1 MEAAMGVKW
10 QGRLLLVEDEN
21 LLRGLI
27 AQFLRGEGFELVE
40 AADGREGVECYSS
53 LGPFDIV
60 LLDLNLPVFS
70 GVEVCRHIKH
80 LHPGQSV
87 IICSAAILDG
97 HMAALE
103 SLKVDQFLSKP
114 YHPKEL
120 LNRIAIEFERAA
132 HPRGETPENLC
143 ATAAR
148 RADRAH
154 TNTSR
159 SHTLF
164 KLPAID

>member
-1 MEAAMGVKW
+1 MGAKW

-27 AQFLRGEGFELVE
+27 AQFLRSEGFELVE
-40 AADGREGVECYSS
+40 AADGGEGVERYSS
-53 LGPFDIV
+53 LGPFDVV

-70 GVEVCRHIKH
+70 GVEVCRRIKQI
-80 LHPGQSV
+80 HPGQPV

-97 HMAALE
+97 HLAALE
-103 SLKVDQFLSKP
+103 SMKVDQFLSKP

-120 LNRIAIEFERAA
+120 LNRIAIEIERTACT
-132 HPRGETPENLC
+132 HGETPEPSC
-143 ATAAR
+143 AQAFH

-154 TNTSR
+154 AGAGR